1 MKDQMATFGLNSI
14 SRILAVLPES
24 SLSADSIARIGAEI
38 RICRNLA
45 DAISLAAADHYD
57 LIFLHLHLIHGHID
71 DALQSLRR
79 ADASCR
85 IILLCSMVEEPLAVR
100 LTQTDSTAQKQ
111 ADDYLIYPQGFA
123 QWTCDFIRQQKNNF
137 PAGNA
142 EPSYTLQQLEKMAT
156 EDDLTGL
163 KNRRYVR
170 QFLRQILDYAR
181 RDRFHVTVLLFDIDN
196 FKSYNDQY
204 GHPVGDAVLLQAG
217 QIMKQ
222 CCREHDVVA
231 RVGGDEFAVVFWD
244 LPRANLDHSLTAE
257 RRKAFS
263 EHPKEPFFMA
273 QRFCRQ
279 LSATKPPFL
288 GASGKGNLTIS
299 GGLASFPED
308 AGDETR
314 LWEQA
319 DQAMLQAKQTG
330 KNKILIVGKSILS
343 QETSSPA

>member
-1 MKDQMATFGLNSI
+1 MAQFGLNSV

-24 SLSADSIARIGAEI
+24 SISTDWTTQIGVETQV
-38 RICRNLA
+38 CRNLQ
-45 DAISLAAADHYD
+45 DAISLAQTSPFD
-57 LIFLHLHLIHGHID
+57 LIFLHLHQIHGPVDH
-71 DALQSLRR
+71 ALQSFRQ
-79 ADASCR
+79 ANAACR
-85 IILLCSMVEEPLAVR
+85 IILLCSMVEEPLAAR
-100 LTQTDSTAQKQ
+100 LTQTDSSAQKP

-123 QWTCDFIRQQKNNF
+123 SWTCDFAQQRKNAF
-137 PAGNA
+137 LGGNIESA
-142 EPSYTLQQLEKMAT
+142 QTLQDLEKLAT

-181 RDRFHVTVLLFDIDN
+181 RDRFHVTILLFDIDN
-196 FKSYNDQY
+196 FKSYNDHY
-204 GHPVGDAVLLQAG
+204 GHPVGDEVLRQAG
-217 QIMKQ
+217 LIMKQ
-222 CCREHDVVA
+222 CCRAHDVVA

-244 LPRANLDHSLTAE
+244 LPRANPDHSLTAE

-263 EHPKEPFFMA
+263 DHPKEPFFMA

-279 LSATKPPFL
+279 LSATKPLFL
-288 GASGKGNLTIS
+288 GASGKGSLTIS

-308 AGDETR
+308 ADNETR

-330 KNKILIVGKSILS
+330 KNKILIVGKSIPS
-343 QETSSPA
+343 QDTPLAS

>member
-1 MKDQMATFGLNSI
+1 MPFGLNSVR
-14 SRILAVLPES
+14 RILALLPES
-24 SLSADSIARIGAEI
+24 NAAADWATRIGVET
-38 RICRNLA
+38 RICRNLT
-45 DAISLAAADHYD
+45 DAISLAGADHYD
-57 LIFLHLHLIHGHID
+57 LIFLHLRHIQGHID
-71 DALQSLRR
+71 GALQSLRR
-79 ADASCR
+79 ADAACR

-100 LTQTDSTAQKQ
+100 LTQADLTAPKP

-123 QWTCDFIRQQKNNF
+123 QWTRDFMQQQKNAF
-137 PAGNA
+137 PAGNVDSA
-142 EPSYTLQQLEKMAT
+142 QTLQRLEILAT

-170 QFLRQILDYAR
+170 QFLRQILEYAR

-196 FKSYNDQY
+196 FKSYNDHY
-204 GHPVGDAVLLQAG
+204 GHSVGDEVLRQAG
-217 QIMKQ
+217 LIMKQ
-222 CCREHDVVA
+222 CCRAHDVVA

-244 LPRANLDHSLTAE
+244 LPRANPDQSLAAE

-263 EHPKEPFFMA
+263 DHPKEPFFMA

-279 LSATKPPFL
+279 LSATRPPLL

-299 GGLASFPED
+299 GGLASFPDD
-308 AGDETR
+308 ADNETR

-330 KNKILIVGKSILS
+330 KNKILIVGKPLPPQDTPLPS
-343 QETSSPA
+343 